1 MTTTDQIRVIAPA
14 MGQWITRAE
23 KYVRNAR
30 AASTIRAYQ
39 SDWRGFREFC
49 GWEEVNPLPAA
60 PKTVAGYLVSLADAG
75 RKPATIRRKLSAISQ
90 AHRAAG
96 YSSPADTEE
105 VGLIWSGIRRSLG
118 AAQERKE
125 PLGTEELRRIMEAL
139 PDSRGGLRDRALLL
153 IGFTGAFRRSE
164 LAGLDVEDL
173 RFGREGA
180 TVSLRK
186 SKTDQEGEG
195 FKKWLPFGS
204 HPDTCPIRAVEDWVE
219 VAGITV
225 GPLFRPVDR
234 HGNVGEGR
242 LTGHSVARIIK
253 RAVAGI
259 GKDPADY
266 GGHSLRA
273 GFATQSAANGASERA
288 IMKQTGHRSVA
299 VLRRYIREGAVHRGN
314 AAADLGL

>member
-1 MTTTDQIRVIAPA
+1 MTTTDQIAVMTPA
-14 MGQWITRAE
+14 SGQWITGAE

-30 AASTIRAYQ
+30 AAATIRAYQ
-39 SDWRGFREFC
+39 SDWKGFREYC
-49 GWEEVNPLPAA
+49 DREGVNPLPAG
-60 PKTVAGYLVSLADAG
+60 PESVAGYLVRLADAG
-75 RKPATIRRKLSAISQ
+75 QKAATIRRKLSAISQ

-96 YSSPADTEE
+96 YSSPTETEE
-105 VGLIWSGIRRSLG
+105 VRLIWSGIRRSLG
-118 AAQERKE
+118 TAQERKE
-125 PLGTEELRRIMEAL
+125 PLRTEELRRIIAAL

-153 IGFTGAFRRSE
+153 VGFAGAFRRSE
-164 LAGLDVEDL
+164 LAGLNVTDL
-173 RFGREGA
+173 HFGREGV

-186 SKTDQEGEG
+186 SKTDPEGEG

-219 VAGITV
+219 AAGITG

-234 HGNVGEGR
+234 HGNVGRER
-242 LTGHSVARIIK
+242 LTGHSISRIVK

-288 IMKQTGHRSVA
+288 IMKQTGHRSVT

>member
-1 MTTTDQIRVIAPA
+1 MTTTDQLPVITPA
-14 MGQWITRAE
+14 GGQSIMGAE
-23 KYVRNAR
+23 KYICNAR
-30 AASTIRAYQ
+30 ATATIRAYQ

-49 GWEEVNPLPAA
+49 SREGVNPLPATPETLA
-60 PKTVAGYLVSLADAG
+60 EYLVRLADAG
-75 RKPATIRRKLSAISQ
+75 RKPATIRRKMSAVAQ
-90 AHRAAG
+90 AHRTAG
-96 YSSPADTEE
+96 YSSPIEAEE
-105 VGLIWSGIRRSLG
+105 VRLIWSGIRRTLG
-118 AAQERKE
+118 VSQERKE
-125 PLGTEELRRIMEAL
+125 PLRTEDLRRIMVAL
-139 PDSRGGLRDRALLL
+139 PDTRGGLRDRALLL
-153 IGFTGAFRRSE
+153 VGFAGAFRRSE
-164 LAGLDVEDL
+164 LTGLDVADL
-173 RFGREGA
+173 RLDREGA
-180 TVSLRK
+180 TVTLRR
-186 SKTDQEGEG
+186 SKTDPEGEG

-219 VAGITV
+219 AAGIID

-234 HGNVGEGR
+234 HGNVGGER

-259 GKDPADY
+259 GKNPANY

-288 IMKQTGHRSVA
+288 IMKQTGHRSVT